1 MRLRVK
7 GGLMRRKV
15 DWRVRS
21 ALAVAGQ
28 LALAGC
34 EKGTAPSQAAEVT
47 APTTQVAAQANPG
60 HGALKTQPGEVP
72 LGAVIDW
79 WRPDPT
85 FPVPDG
91 FLIAD
96 GSRVAD
102 PKSPL
107 DGMALPDLRAK
118 FVRGA
123 RDVADIGASGGASEH
138 VHTVTPQAS
147 YTSYES
153 HHHEWSH
160 LDVNPDGKRVWVSY
174 DPQAQPV
181 LMTIWSNGIGDEGA
195 GNFPIATGGTA
206 ESFHTNSAVH
216 RHEVVIPAF
225 TTAPAANDPSYVGL
239 LKIVRVR

>member
-1 MRLRVK
+1 
-7 GGLMRRKV
+7 MRRKV

-96 GSRVAD
+96 GTRVAD

-107 DGMALPDLRAK
+107 DGAVVPDLRRK

-123 RDVADIGASGGASEH
+123 QDVADIGSSGGASEH
-138 VHTVTPQAS
+138 VHVVTPPLS

-153 HHHEWSH
+153 HAHEWSH
-160 LDVNPDGKRVWVSY
+160 LQINPEGQRVWVSY
-174 DPQAQPV
+174 DPQGQV
-181 LMTIWSNGIGDEGA
+181 VFMVNWSNGIGDEGQ
-195 GNFPIATGGTA
+195 GIFPIATGGLG
-206 ESFHTNSAVH
+206 ESFHTTVVAH
-216 RHEVVIPAF
+216 RHEVRIPGFSA
-225 TTAPAANDPSYVGL
+225 APAPNDPLYLGL